1 MNKIKLITGSVLL
14 IAMAFILQGCP
25 NPPVQDV
32 FSKKWKTMSNE
43 DKVKLEQYFKSEE
56 YEDDSEYWD
65 LCFELGGDTT
75 GRINPW
81 SITNP
86 PKGVVIN
93 LYIDN
98 SSSMKGYFESKNLSP
113 LITVL
118 SGIQQYFSGSNING
132 NYIEKETIK
141 EYPFDQLT
149 TDLSSK
155 NLSGYSDAIQLDGL
169 IKIIAVQY
177 KNESQKSN
185 VIDFI
190 ITDGIPSGSNDEVN
204 PKKENGEVIIKDP
217 NNRTFNIDYAT
228 TLQSRIAN
236 ALSGIKDIAASV
248 YQFQS
253 GFNGDY
259 WFFNNTKEHKNWDL
273 RPFYVLVIG
282 NKDLVMQFAESEN
295 KGLEFF
301 NSNNKVHFG
310 SVDKEAIKLSGP
322 FMKGTVVDPE
332 EFKEA
337 EEEEGYNGYIVI
349 RPQLSLAGLP
359 YFARS
364 ASYIKKNAKITL
376 DGKELPFV
384 DKDAKQQGYKIER
397 EMLTF
402 QLKVEQLKKY
412 KLKMSIKNTT
422 PSWVDESTCLN
433 DKTASDLELRSRTFN
448 LKYLVEGLKNGIT
461 GSKGDVI
468 LYEKEFVID
477 TNALDS
483 DSDDDYD
490 D

>member
-1 MNKIKLITGSVLL
+1 MKKFCSIASIVLL
-14 IAMAFILQGCP
+14 IAATFLLQGCK
-25 NPPVQDV
+25 NPVEEV
-32 FSKKWKTMSNE
+32 FSKDWTTMSKE
-43 DKVKLEQYFKSEE
+43 DKAKLEKYFKSEGYSDSSQYWE
-56 YEDDSEYWD
+56 LCYNEDV
-65 LCFELGGDTT
+65 DTT
-75 GRINPW
+75 GRVNPW
-81 SITNP
+81 K
-86 PKGVVIN
+86 KGSVIEKNSVIN

-132 NYIEKETIK
+132 YYIEKESIK

-149 TDLSSK
+149 TDLTSK
-155 NLSGYSDAIQLDGL
+155 KLSGYSDAIQ
-169 IKIIAVQY
+169 Y
-177 KNESQKSN
+177 KKESQNSN

-259 WFFNNTKEHKNWDL
+259 WFFNNTKEYKNWDL

-282 NKDLVMQFAESEN
+282 NKDMVMKLAESEN

-301 NSNNKVHFG
+301 NSINKVHFG

-322 FMKGTVVDPE
+322 FTKGTIVDPE

-337 EEEEGYNGYIVI
+337 EEEEGYKGYILI

-364 ASYIKKNAKITL
+364 VSYIKKNAKITL
-376 DGKELPFV
+376 DGKDFPFV
-384 DKDAKQQGYKIER
+384 DKDAKQEGYKIER

-412 KLKMSIKNTT
+412 KLKVSLKNTT

-433 DKTASDLELRSRTFN
+433 DKSASDLILKSRTFN
-448 LKYLVEGLKNGIT
+448 LKYLVEGLKNGVT

-483 DSDDDYD
+483 DSDDDD
-490 D
+490 DD

>member
-1 MNKIKLITGSVLL
+1 MKKIRLITGIVLL
-14 IAMAFILQGCP
+14 IAVAFILHGCP
-25 NPPVQDV
+25 NPPVQEV
-32 FSKKWKTMSNE
+32 FSKKWKTMSKE
-43 DKVKLEQYFKSEE
+43 DKAKLEKYFKSEE
-56 YEDDSEYWD
+56 YEDSSEYWD
-65 LCFELGGDTT
+65 LCFEEGGDTT

-81 SITNP
+81 DIINL
-86 PKGVVIN
+86 PKGDVIN

-132 NYIEKETIK
+132 YYIEKESIK

-155 NLSGYSDAIQLDGL
+155 KLSGYSDAIQLDGL
-169 IKIIAVQY
+169 IKKIAIQY
-177 KNESQKSN
+177 KNESHNSN

-217 NNRTFNIDYAT
+217 NNRTFNIDYAS

-259 WFFNNTKEHKNWDL
+259 WFFNNTKEYKNWDL

-282 NKDLVMQFAESEN
+282 NKDMVMKFAESEN

-301 NSNNKVHFG
+301 NTNNKVHFG
-310 SVDKEAIKLSGP
+310 SVDEKAIKLSGP
-322 FMKGTVVDPE
+322 FKKGTIVDPD

-337 EEEEGYNGYIVI
+337 EEEDGYKGYIVI

-359 YFARS
+359 YFARNS
-364 ASYIKKNAKITL
+364 SYIQKNAKITL
-376 DGKELPFV
+376 DGKDVPFV
-384 DKDAKQQGYKIER
+384 DKDAMEEGYRIEGG
-397 EMLTF
+397 MLTF
-402 QLKVEQLKKY
+402 QFKVEQLKKY
-412 KLKMSIKNTT
+412 RLKIGIKNTT

-433 DKTASDLELRSRTFN
+433 DKSVSDLILKSRTFN

-468 LYEKEFVID
+468 LYEKEFIID

-483 DSDDDYD
+483 DSDDDD
-490 D
+490 DD

>member
-1 MNKIKLITGSVLL
+1 MKKLISIASVVLVL
-14 IAMAFILQGCP
+14 AVAFFLQSCP
-25 NPPVQDV
+25 KSPVKEV
-32 FSKKWKTMSNE
+32 FSKDWKTMSKE
-43 DKVKLEQYFKSEE
+43 DKAKLEQYFKSEE
-56 YEDDSEYWD
+56 YDDFSDYWE
-65 LCFELGGDTT
+65 LCYDEGGDTT
-75 GRINPW
+75 GRTNPW
-81 SITNP
+81 KPGCVIEGTT
-86 PKGVVIN
+86 IN

-98 SSSMKGYFESKNLSP
+98 SSSMKGFFESKNLSP

-118 SGIQQYFSGSNING
+118 SGIQQYFSGNKING
-132 NYIEKETIK
+132 FYIEKESLK

-155 NLSGYSDAIQLDGL
+155 KLSGYSDAIQLDGL
-169 IKIIAVQY
+169 IKNIAVRY
-177 KNESQKSN
+177 KNESQSSN

-190 ITDGIPSGSNDEVN
+190 ITDGIPSGSNDEIN
-204 PKKENGEVIIKDP
+204 PKKDNGEVIIKDP

-259 WFFNNTKEHKNWDL
+259 WFFNNTKEHKDWNL

-282 NKDLVMQFAESEN
+282 NKELVMRLAESEN

-301 NSNNKVHFG
+301 HSNNKVHFG
-310 SVDKEAIKLSGP
+310 SVDKSKIRLNGP
-322 FMKGTVVDPE
+322 FKEGTKVDHDVFE
-332 EFKEA
+332 EA
-337 EEEEGYNGYIVI
+337 QDEEGYKGYVII

-359 YFARS
+359 YFVRS
-364 ASYIKKNAKITL
+364 TSYIQKNARITL
-376 DGKELPFV
+376 DGKEFPFI
-384 DKDAKQQGYKIER
+384 DKDAKKEGYKIEG

-402 QLKVEQLKKY
+402 QFKVEQLKRY
-412 KLKMSIKNTT
+412 KLKVSIKNTT

-433 DKTASDLELRSRTFN
+433 DKIISDLELSSRTFN

-461 GSKGDVI
+461 GSKGDI
-468 LYEKEFVID
+468 TLYEKDFIID
-477 TNALDS
+477 TN
-483 DSDDDYD
+483 DSDDDSD
-490 D
+490 DD